1 LSAKSADCVKL
12 NVAAEERQ
20 PQTAEEADVRLKSAL
35 RRVTET
41 TGTVTR
47 LEQAIVSA
55 QPSHEDI
62 KLVKHRNSNAFAIAS
77 IPDHMATALDCS
89 TRMAGEPV
97 SFGASAGEKNSGKYY
112 AMGLRLVKA
121 GEDSGVLVC
130 VWAQEGGAWKI
141 IAYTVLTS

>member
-1 LSAKSADCVKL
+1 VKL

-20 PQTAEEADVRLKSAL
+20 PQTAEDARVQLKSAL

-47 LEQAIVSA
+47 LAEAIVSPQA
-55 QPSHEDI
+55 NHEDI

-77 IPDHMATALDCS
+77 IPDYMAMALDCS
-89 TRMAGEPV
+89 SRTVRKPV
-97 SFGASAGEKNSGKYY
+97 SFSASAGEKSYGKYY

-130 VWAQEGGAWKI
+130 VWAQEDGAWKI
-141 IAYTVLTS
+141 IAYTVLTP

>member
-1 LSAKSADCVKL
+1 
-12 NVAAEERQ
+12 
-20 PQTAEEADVRLKSAL
+20 L

-47 LEQAIVSA
+47 LDEAIASPQVN
-55 QPSHEDI
+55 HEDI
-62 KLVKHRNSNAFAIAS
+62 KLVQHRNSNAYAIAS
-77 IPDHMATALDCS
+77 IPDYMARALDCS
-89 TRMAGEPV
+89 SRTAGEPV
-97 SFGASAGEKNSGKYY
+97 SFNASAGEKSYGKYY